1 MHRGSPGLKQTG
13 KFGSRRSEH
22 FECPREIL
30 FGTGIRFIA
39 TLQLGQLSIE
49 FGKPL
54 LAKLSEKRCSVGCYR
69 DMFPLLLAVSNGK
82 GRKMK
87 HQEPQDKKNSSYQET
102 HVNPLCFSGI
112 MACEVYK
119 NH

>member
-1 MHRGSPGLKQTG
+1 MGFTDDLVPPPGPGQSQVMLTRSRLGSMGVQHRGSPGLKQTG

-54 LAKLSEKRCSVGCYR
+54 MAKLSE
-69 DMFPLLLAVSNGK
+69 
-82 GRKMK
+82 
-87 HQEPQDKKNSSYQET
+87 
-102 HVNPLCFSGI
+102 
-112 MACEVYK
+112 
-119 NH
+119 